1 MTDPQEVFQQALQ
14 RYREAVHAKDVAAL
28 VSLYDEDVSI
38 FDTWGAWSLRGR
50 EAWQTL
56 VADWF
61 GSLGEEHVAVEFDQ
75 AGSVDTAEL
84 VVGHAFVT
92 YAAFSPQGERLR
104 WLTNRMTLALRRQG
118 EDWKIVHEHTSV
130 PIEHATLKGIL
141 QRG

>member
-1 MTDPQEVFQQALQ
+1 MTDPQEVFPLALR
-14 RYREAVHAKDVAAL
+14 RYRDAVHAKDVAAL

-50 EAWQTL
+50 DAWQAL
-56 VADWF
+56 VAGWL
-61 GSLGEEHVAVEFDQ
+61 GSLGEERVAVEFDQ
-75 AGSVDTAEL
+75 AASVDTAEL

-92 YAAFSPQGERLR
+92 FAAFSPQGERLR

-118 EDWKIVHEHTSV
+118 ADWKIVHEHTSV

>member
-1 MTDPQEVFQQALQ
+1 MTDPQEVFPQALQ
-14 RYREAVHAKDVAAL
+14 RYRDAVHARDVAAL
-28 VSLYDEDVSI
+28 VSLYDEDVAI

-50 EAWQTL
+50 EAWRTL

-61 GSLGEEHVAVEFDQ
+61 GSLGEERVAVGFDQ
-75 AGSVDTAEL
+75 PGSVDTAEL
-84 VVGHAFVT
+84 VIGHVFVT
-92 YAAFSPQGERLR
+92 FAAFSPQGERLR